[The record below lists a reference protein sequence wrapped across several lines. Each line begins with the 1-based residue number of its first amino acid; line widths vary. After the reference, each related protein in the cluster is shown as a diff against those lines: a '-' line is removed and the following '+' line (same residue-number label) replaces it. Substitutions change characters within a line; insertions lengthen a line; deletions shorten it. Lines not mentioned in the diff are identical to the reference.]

1 LHRNT
6 TNDYAEILAKAKN
19 PSKAMV
25 IKLTM
30 TQTKLAIGR
39 QAISIKV
46 YQTTLHDTNA
56 SKVIVNCDDRRVDIW
71 KESNS
76 FIIVS
81 CLQAH
86 LSQSHKKTPFFSVK
100 NLLLLSIIFI
110 ATT

>member
-1 LHRNT
+1 LYRRTCNNILHRNT

-46 YQTTLHDTNA
+46 YQTTLHDINA
-56 SKVIVNCDDRRVDIW
+56 SKVIVNSDDRKVYIW
-71 KESNS
+71 KES
-76 FIIVS
+76 
-81 CLQAH
+81 
-86 LSQSHKKTPFFSVK
+86 K
-100 NLLLLSIIFI
+100 
-110 ATT
+110 